1 MKKNTKVKICGLKRE
16 EDIAY
21 VNECLPDFAGFVFYE
36 KSSRYVSIERAKELI
51 ALLDPCIIPVAV
63 FLNASIEDIR
73 KVANTDLFPYLQV
86 HGEFDNAYIEQIRG
100 NKKVIQAFKVET
112 TEDITK
118 ALSSCADFI
127 LFDHGDGGSG
137 TTFDWSLLQNIN
149 RDFFLAGGLSERN
162 VAEAIKCVKPYAVD
176 VSSNVETEKVK
187 DYAKIKAFINAVR
200 CAEEE
205 NE

>member
-1 MKKNTKVKICGLKRE
+1 MNHTKVKICGLKRE

-36 KSSRYVSIERAKELI
+36 KSSRYVSVEKARKLI
-51 ALLDPCIIPVAV
+51 SLPNPCIIPVAV

-73 KVANTDLFPYLQV
+73 AVASTELFPYLQV

-112 TEDITK
+112 AEDITK
-118 ALSSCADFI
+118 ALSSDADFI

-137 TTFDWSLLQNIN
+137 MSFDWSLLQNIN
-149 RDFFLAGGLSERN
+149 RDFFLAGGLSEKN
-162 VAEAIKCVKPYAVD
+162 VAEAIRCVKPYAVD

-187 DYAKIKAFINAVR
+187 DYVKIKAFINAVR

-205 NE
+205 KE